1 MLRNLGQHPNVVK
14 YYYVDTTKDKTGVD
28 IILEFVPGGSIRNL
42 LNKFEA
48 FDEKLIKIYTRQIL
62 EGLSYLHSK
71 DIVHR
76 DLKCANILVDNKG
89 IIKLSDFG
97 ASKQLIENGR
107 NHTNGFQTKS
117 VCGSPYWMA
126 PEVVDMS
133 GHGVQADIWSLGC
146 CVIEM
151 LTSKPPWSEFSDDP
165 HTIMDLIK
173 VSDEVPSIPANVSKE
188 CKRFLKYCF

>member
-1 MLRNLGQHPNVVK
+1 
-14 YYYVDTTKDKTGVD
+14 VDATKDKKGVD

-107 NHTNGFQTKS
+107 NHTNGF
-117 VCGSPYWMA
+117 
-126 PEVVDMS
+126 
-133 GHGVQADIWSLGC
+133 
-146 CVIEM
+146 
-151 LTSKPPWSEFSDDP
+151 
-165 HTIMDLIK
+165 
-173 VSDEVPSIPANVSKE
+173 
-188 CKRFLKYCF
+188 